1 MKKIFIDTNIIV
13 DLLIERVP
21 FSKYA
26 IQIFKKAEDQSVIL
40 YTSSHSIAT
49 THYILKKY
57 IEETKLREILN
68 DLLDLVNVIPV
79 DIEILRSGLNSKY
92 KDFEDSIQIYCAN
105 TIKDINFIIT
115 RNLKDFKDSEITAL
129 PPELAIKHF

>member
-1 MKKIFIDTNIIV
+1 MKKIYLDTNIII

-26 IQIFKKAEDQSVIL
+26 IQIFKKAEEQSIVL

-57 IEETKLREILN
+57 IDEKKLREILN
-68 DLLDLVNVIPV
+68 DLIDLVNIVPV
-79 DIEILRSGLNSKY
+79 DLEILRSGLNSKY

-105 TIKDINFIIT
+105 NIKDISFIVT
-115 RNLKDFKDSEITAL
+115 RNIKDFKDSEITAL
-129 PPELAIKHF
+129 PPEQAIEFI

>member
-1 MKKIFIDTNIIV
+1 MKKIYLDTNIII

-26 IQIFKKAEDQSVIL
+26 IQIFKKAEEQSIVL

-57 IEETKLREILN
+57 IDEKKLREILN
-68 DLLDLVNVIPV
+68 DLIDLVNIVPV
-79 DIEILRSGLNSKY
+79 DLEILRSGLNSKY

-105 TIKDINFIIT
+105 NIKDISFIVT
-115 RNLKDFKDSEITAL
+115 RNIKDFKDSEITAL
-129 PPELAIKHF
+129 PPEQAIELI

>member
-1 MKKIFIDTNIIV
+1 MKKIYLDTNIII

-26 IQIFKKAEDQSVIL
+26 IQIFKKAEEQSIVL

-57 IEETKLREILN
+57 IDEKKLREILN
-68 DLLDLVNVIPV
+68 DLIDLVNIVPV
-79 DIEILRSGLNSKY
+79 DLEILRSGLNSKY

-105 TIKDINFIIT
+105 NIKDISFIVT
-115 RNLKDFKDSEITAL
+115 RHIKDFKDSEITAL
-129 PPELAIKHF
+129 PPEQAIELI

>member
-1 MKKIFIDTNIIV
+1 MKKIFLDTNIII
-13 DLLIERVP
+13 DLLNERVP

-26 IQIFKKAEDQSVIL
+26 IQIFKKAEEQSIVL

-57 IEETKLREILN
+57 IDEKKLREILN
-68 DLLDLVNVIPV
+68 DLIDLVNVVPV
-79 DIEILRSGLNSKY
+79 DLEILRSGLNSKY

-105 TIKDINFIIT
+105 NIKDISFIVT
-115 RNLKDFKDSEITAL
+115 RNIKDFKDSEITAL
-129 PPELAIKHF
+129 PPEQAIELI

>member
-1 MKKIFIDTNIIV
+1 MKKIYLDTNIII

-26 IQIFKKAEDQSVIL
+26 IQIFKKAEEQSIVL

-57 IEETKLREILN
+57 IDEKKLREILN
-68 DLLDLVNVIPV
+68 DLIDLVNIVPV
-79 DIEILRSGLNSKY
+79 DLEILRSGLNSKY
-92 KDFEDSIQIYCAN
+92 KDFEDSIQIYSAN
-105 TIKDINFIIT
+105 NIKDISFIVT
-115 RNLKDFKDSEITAL
+115 RNIKDFKDSEITAL
-129 PPELAIKHF
+129 PPEQAIELI